1 MTLGSSAWYDMKV
14 AETETTKQ
22 VLTGRSL
29 SKKIKKVVA
38 RETPTWY
45 DREVAENGGETQRSE
60 RSSRKEIE
68 KVVANKLLKCYNN

>member
-1 MTLGSSAWYDMKV
+1 MKV

-29 SKKIKKVVA
+29 SKEIKKVVA
-38 RETPTWY
+38 IKTPTWY
-45 DREVAENGGETQRSE
+45 DREVAENGGETQKSE

>member
-1 MTLGSSAWYDMKV
+1 MKV

-29 SKKIKKVVA
+29 SKEIKKVVA
-38 RETPTWY
+38 IKTPAWY
-45 DREVAENGGETQRSE
+45 DREVAENGGETQKSE